1 MSPWPSV
8 LAECH
13 DSGGAVNLE
22 QASDESEVQTLLPQ
36 LNGMMQLLR
45 IKGPPLSAGHTPT
58 TRQHRWHAR
67 AKGFKIRIQ
76 LLTSWNFPIRSGR
89 LPFYGLPWGFHY
101 CSWHCDQLQSFQL
114 DLSESQHYWAMPRG
128 NRLTLAFIFA
138 IHSLALS
145 SFQPEQPN

>member
-1 MSPWPSV
+1 
-8 LAECH
+8 
-13 DSGGAVNLE
+13 VNLE

-76 LLTSWNFPIRSGR
+76 LLTSWNFPIRSG
-89 LPFYGLPWGFHY
+89 
-101 CSWHCDQLQSFQL
+101 
-114 DLSESQHYWAMPRG
+114 
-128 NRLTLAFIFA
+128 
-138 IHSLALS
+138 
-145 SFQPEQPN
+145 